1 MLEFILK
8 QYCIRRNILIAA
20 TVQSSRSMRQIPAVL
35 IREFIPQIKPTYK
48 NDAVPSYRMGR
59 RFCEVQQT
67 ELYFNLY
74 KLSLFYKL
82 VKYILQRR
90 DVER

>member
-1 MLEFILK
+1 
-8 QYCIRRNILIAA
+8 
-20 TVQSSRSMRQIPAVL
+20 
-35 IREFIPQIKPTYK
+35 
-48 NDAVPSYRMGR
+48 MGR

-82 VKYILQRR
+82 DNVQ
-90 DVER
+90 

>member
-1 MLEFILK
+1 MLAGSRCKDILDLTGGQNTILHTQKHRNCKAKMLEFILK

-48 NDAVPSYRMGR
+48 
-59 RFCEVQQT
+59 
-67 ELYFNLY
+67 
-74 KLSLFYKL
+74 K
-82 VKYILQRR
+82 
-90 DVER
+90 

>member
-48 NDAVPSYRMGR
+48 
-59 RFCEVQQT
+59 
-67 ELYFNLY
+67 
-74 KLSLFYKL
+74 K
-82 VKYILQRR
+82 
-90 DVER
+90 

>member
-1 MLEFILK
+1 
-8 QYCIRRNILIAA
+8 
-20 TVQSSRSMRQIPAVL
+20 
-35 IREFIPQIKPTYK
+35 
-48 NDAVPSYRMGR
+48 MGR
-59 RFCEVQQT
+59 RFWEVQQT